1 MRAFTRASVETELPE
16 TRSDEYDKDY
26 HREKNIE
33 YHGLAMDDQGLLHT
47 SSANATSTS
56 IDSRPT
62 PSIDGRRNDQSGRN
76 GDGGGTRT
84 TATVVDLET
93 TATVVDPEATATVVD
108 LEATATVVDLEETAT
123 VVDVEATATVWMW
136 KQRLRWW

>member
-1 MRAFTRASVETELPE
+1 MTKRLPC
-16 TRSDEYDKDY
+16 
-26 HREKNIE
+26 
-33 YHGLAMDDQGLLHT
+33 
-47 SSANATSTS
+47 
-56 IDSRPT
+56 
-62 PSIDGRRNDQSGRN
+62 RRNDQSGRN

-136 KQRLRWW
+136 KQRLRWWERKSKGSVSVHRLNISTRQVHCALRVCLTLPKQPQLQAL